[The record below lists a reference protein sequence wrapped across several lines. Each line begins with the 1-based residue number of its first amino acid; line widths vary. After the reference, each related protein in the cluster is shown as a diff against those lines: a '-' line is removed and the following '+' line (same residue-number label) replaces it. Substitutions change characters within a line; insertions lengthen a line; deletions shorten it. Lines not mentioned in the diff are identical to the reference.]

1 MQTIDFEDFQNPPPP
16 KLEQKQK
23 QTNRKKRTAIGSQ
36 ALDLWVLFPDSSS
49 HLATNL
55 SCRVVPLKYFAYME
69 LYKMWLL
76 STTYFYLAQCF
87 QGLLIS

>member
-36 ALDLWVLFPDSSS
+36 ALDL
-49 HLATNL
+49 
-55 SCRVVPLKYFAYME
+55 
-69 LYKMWLL
+69 
-76 STTYFYLAQCF
+76 
-87 QGLLIS
+87 